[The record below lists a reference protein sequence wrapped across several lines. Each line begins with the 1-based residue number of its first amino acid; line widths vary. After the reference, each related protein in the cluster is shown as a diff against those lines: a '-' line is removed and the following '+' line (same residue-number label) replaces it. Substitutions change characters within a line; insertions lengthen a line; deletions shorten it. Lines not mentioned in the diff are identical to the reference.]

1 MTLIPASSQNRS
13 FSDLILPL
21 SSTVRLRTTRRS
33 GLAAEPSGGLSWKG
47 TRTGRQVSPV
57 RSPRPSARAASPP
70 YLIFPRAETPPHDNA
85 TRVTAHSHGCLP
97 PLHRPIRFVCCAR
110 SLQTLAHC
118 RPPPKHALV
127 PRRFLLHLRDTPPNR
142 LLSSTLPV
150 GRTYV
155 AKKDTRRLPHGS
167 GVALASRVGCGRWDL
182 LHVRV

>member
-13 FSDLILPL
+13 FSRSI
-21 SSTVRLRTTRRS
+21 SSALFNGALADYQTKWARSRTERGALVEGNEDGQTGES
-33 GLAAEPSGGLSWKG
+33 GPF
-47 TRTGRQVSPV
+47 
-57 RSPRPSARAASPP
+57 SPP
-70 YLIFPRAETPPHDNA
+70 LGQSCVPALPHFPSCRDTA

-150 GRTYV
+150 GRTYL